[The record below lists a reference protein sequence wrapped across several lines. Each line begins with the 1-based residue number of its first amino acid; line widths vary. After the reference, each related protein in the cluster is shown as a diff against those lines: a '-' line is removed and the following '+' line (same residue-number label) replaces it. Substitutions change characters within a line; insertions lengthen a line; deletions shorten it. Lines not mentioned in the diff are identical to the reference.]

1 MIYGRLVTSPHS
13 SITEDSVLEFA
24 INSYY
29 DFKMS
34 AADAIMESAGYLL
47 EADDEENKEEKK
59 EDKKDD
65 SSSSSSDEDGF
76 FAKLV
81 AGIKKIFSSFWNAIK
96 NLFEKITG
104 LFKKKADAAASKDK
118 AESVPS
124 WYSEKCKFRNYLKVA
139 DDTEVSADPLTDVL
153 ALMDELIDG
162 INGNTTPEK
171 FAELEQKASESGNS
185 LRLNPFAKSY
195 KDKMNGFNPRNQDAL
210 NSIEDYINDE
220 NIPEEDSTY
229 GDLNKMLDRDELV
242 KRNKAISKE
251 KSELSKFKSD
261 FDDRIAKLE
270 KLGSVN
276 VGKNAQLKR
285 AIKALQ
291 KISKSSSTI
300 LSCYTK
306 AFGVKIRLN
315 ARMFKEI
322 GRVTAEGKAQFEK
335 TDDKDK
341 DKK

>member
-1 MIYGRLVTSPHS
+1 MIYGLLATSPHS

-47 EADDEENKEEKK
+47 EADDEENKEDKKEEKK
-59 EDKKDD
+59 ND
-65 SSSSSSDEDGF
+65 SSSSSSEDGF

-81 AGIKKIFSSFWNAIK
+81 AGIKKIFTSFWNAIK
-96 NLFEKITG
+96 SLFEKITG
-104 LFKKKADAAASKDK
+104 LFKKKADTAASKDK
-118 AESVPS
+118 AESAPS

-153 ALMDELIDG
+153 GLMDELIDG
-162 INGNTTPEK
+162 INGNITPEK
-171 FAELEQKASESGNS
+171 FAELEQKASESKDI
-185 LRLNPFAKSY
+185 LRMNPFAKSY
-195 KDKMNGFNPRNQDAL
+195 NNKMNDFNPRNPDDL
-210 NSIEDYINDE
+210 NRIEDYIKDE
-220 NIPEEDSTY
+220 NIPEEETTY
-229 GDLNKMLDRDELV
+229 GDLNKMLNRDELV

-251 KSELSKFKSD
+251 RSELSKFEVD
-261 FDDRIAKLE
+261 FNDRIDKLE
-270 KLGSVN
+270 KISKTNFGGN
-276 VGKNAQLKR
+276 HQLKR
-285 AIKALQ
+285 AVKALKQ
-291 KISKSSSTI
+291 ISKTSSTI
-300 LSCYTK
+300 LSCYAK

-341 DKK
+341 K